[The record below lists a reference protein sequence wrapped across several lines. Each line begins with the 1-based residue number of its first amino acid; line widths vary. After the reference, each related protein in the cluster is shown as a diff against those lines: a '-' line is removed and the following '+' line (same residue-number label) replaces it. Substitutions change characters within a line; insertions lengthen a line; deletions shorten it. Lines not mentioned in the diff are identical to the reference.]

1 MGQLLKGKA
10 TVVTGTGGDCGIGRA
25 IALAFASEGASV
37 VVNDFAQYEDGT
49 KMADTV
55 VQQIVENG
63 GQAVANY
70 DSVATMDGGK
80 NIIQTCI
87 DHFGKI
93 DILVNTA
100 GNHIGGLIEEATEEQ
115 LDFLYQVHMK
125 GHFACT
131 QAAVKEMRKQGNGGS
146 IINFSSPSA
155 FGGEGAQGWQ
165 LLYGS
170 IKAAILG
177 FTQHLSVGLANDH
190 IRVNAIMP
198 AVISKLNTSAT
209 QFLDMGDGLP
219 YTDGYQS
226 AEHISDVVL
235 YLASDTSQ
243 HITGKYLYIRSSD
256 ICSFARPCSIIDS
269 QHKFFR
275 KANGEH
281 WTQEELAKLPL

>member
-1 MGQLLKGKA
+1 M
-10 TVVTGTGGDCGIGRA
+10 
-25 IALAFASEGASV
+25 
-37 VVNDFAQYEDGT
+37 
-49 KMADTV
+49 
-55 VQQIVENG
+55 
-63 GQAVANY
+63 
-70 DSVATMDGGK
+70 
-80 NIIQTCI
+80 
-87 DHFGKI
+87 
-93 DILVNTA
+93 NTA

-115 LDFLYQVHMK
+115 LDSLYQVHMK